1 MIKIA
6 VLISLMLAAYLT
18 SEKKCEREENK
29 VVIQDLS
36 MLIKLFGT
44 NKEGYNEDYCIKE
57 KGNYYSD

>member
-29 VVIQDLS
+29 VVT
-36 MLIKLFGT
+36 IKKDNSNSAFLCSEQVVLVDAMSC
-44 NKEGYNEDYCIKE
+44 NSKK
-57 KGNYYSD
+57 S